1 MLTATRARS
10 PMVRTAL
17 IAGAAIACCA
27 ALVAVPAPARAIAPP
42 GAGPTGAVATAELD
56 HHIRGQL
63 PKRLKD
69 PRLGKDAAI
78 RVLSADGSDVLFSSQ
93 AGEAQMPASNM
104 KLVTAFGILS
114 TMGPQARFPTRVTTR
129 ASGKGVVLV
138 GGGDPLLSTDG
149 LDALAGRTVS
159 ALRSGGG
166 GSLPKRV
173 KLFVD
178 DRLFG
183 SPTLAEGWPR
193 SYVPGEVTFVRA
205 LGRHGVHVL
214 DTSKEAAATFAS
226 RLRARGL
233 AVTLKGRGGG
243 ALGAEVARIDGH
255 TVAAAVSVMLRDS
268 DNQIAETL
276 FRQVALATGHKA
288 TWAGGQAGA
297 LEVLQDAGISTKRLR
312 LLDGSGLSRSDRLTA
327 RTASQILARVQ
338 SGSYPE
344 LTGFLGWLPV
354 AGRTG
359 TLASYTSRYITRPS
373 SCAAGLVHAK
383 TGTLTGA
390 LGLSGVAVGRDGR
403 TRVFS
408 IIVNHLPT
416 RRYSV
421 LTIRR
426 AMDGL
431 AATVTGCW

>member
-1 MLTATRARS
+1 
-10 PMVRTAL
+10 
-17 IAGAAIACCA
+17 
-27 ALVAVPAPARAIAPP
+27 
-42 GAGPTGAVATAELD
+42 VATAELD

-104 KLVTAFGILS
+104 KLVTAFGVLS
-114 TMGPQARFPTRVTTR
+114 TMGPQARFPTLVTTR
-129 ASGKGVVLV
+129 AQGKGVVLV
-138 GGGDPLLSTDG
+138 GGGDPLLSADG
-149 LDALAGRTVS
+149 LDTLAARTVS
-159 ALRSGGG
+159 GLRAGD

-214 DTSKEAAATFAS
+214 DTSKEAAASFAS

-233 AVTLKGRGGG
+233 AVTVKGRGGG
-243 ALGAEVARIDGH
+243 ALGNEVARIDGH
-255 TVAAAVSVMLRDS
+255 TVAAAVSVMLTYS
-268 DNQIAETL
+268 DNQVAETL
-276 FRQVALATGHKA
+276 FRHVAVATGHKA
-288 TWAGGQAGA
+288 TWAGGQAAA

-312 LLDGSGLSRSDRLTA
+312 LLDGSGLSRADRLTA
-327 RTASQILARVQ
+327 RTASQILERVQ
-338 SGSYPE
+338 SGAHPE

-359 TLASYTSRYITRPS
+359 TLAPYTSRYVTRPS

-421 LTIRR
+421 LSIRR